1 MVPEQQ
7 RCDALD
13 RWQSRAQAMMQTWL
27 LMCQPHCALLTHS
40 PRLEMPPLR
49 EQSTAAVL
57 LRTLPV
63 TVRGADMPAVKVKGM
78 LYSATSAPLRHSRK
92 G

>member
-1 MVPEQQ
+1 
-7 RCDALD
+7 
-13 RWQSRAQAMMQTWL
+13 MMQPWL
-27 LMCQPHCALLTHS
+27 LICQAHSTLLTHS
-40 PRLEMPPLR
+40 PRLEMPLR

-63 TVRGADMPAVKVKGM
+63 TVRGADTPAVKVKGM
-78 LYSATSAPLRHSRK
+78 LYSATSEPLRHSRK